1 MSFYTSLSGLKAAQS
16 DLSVI
21 SNNVANVGTV
31 GFKKSSSQ
39 FGDIISASP
48 LQSSAVAG
56 QGTRLKGIDQ
66 QFTQGGFKSSERSL
80 DLAISGQGFFVTK
93 TGLTNGSISYTR
105 NGSFS
110 VDAEGTVPADT
121 ATWTLVNAVQSPA
134 TGSSQLVT
142 ALGLISPSDA
152 LRLS

>member
-1 MSFYTSLSGLKAAQS
+1 M
-16 DLSVI
+16 I

-66 QFTQGGFKSSERSL
+66 QFTQGGFQSSERSL

-93 TGLTNGSISYTR
+93 TGVTNGSITYTR
-105 NGSFS
+105 NGSFQCRCRS
-110 VDAEGTVPADT
+110 
-121 ATWTLVNAVQSPA
+121 
-134 TGSSQLVT
+134 
-142 ALGLISPSDA
+142 
-152 LRLS
+152 LRSR